1 MLVEYFL
8 SDFPSVYLVNA
19 PLCVLVTANSS
30 VYSGVVTSAC
40 FAIYLN

>member
-1 MLVEYFL
+1 MI
-8 SDFPSVYLVNA
+8 FPQRILLIVNA

-30 VYSGVVTSAC
+30 VCAGVVTSAG